1 MSPLPSPFSSPSD
14 GLRRRGGW
22 QEASL
27 QRMELGGGTGLGV
40 VLARCRQR
48 RRRRC
53 FGNPSRPPARRCCSS
68 SRPSD
73 CRRCSGPQGPTTA
86 LALERPPPPRTSP
99 AHCCCRSSS
108 RPLQTTEGEVEGG
121 RKRKREKGEKGR
133 MKKERRERRLHVGPT
148 IFFCVDVKWVPYIF
162 FSSNTT

>member
-27 QRMELGGGTGLGV
+27 RRMELGGGTGLEV

-73 CRRCSGPQGPTTA
+73 CRCCSGPQGPTTA

-133 MKKERRERRLHVGPT
+133 MKKERREKITCGPHN
-148 IFFCVDVKWVPYIF
+148 IFLCGCQMGSIYIF
-162 FSSNTT
+162 